1 MYLDYIFKLQDKIL
15 FSVLHILS
23 TIRTYI
29 MMKQLSEKRALS
41 FLIATIIPHL
51 LYRSVPTFLMTLLS
65 VYDHINTI
73 LVMLQDYTVVSLLIE
88 V

>member
-1 MYLDYIFKLQDKIL
+1 
-15 FSVLHILS
+15 
-23 TIRTYI
+23 
-29 MMKQLSEKRALS
+29 MKQLSEKRALS

-73 LVMLQDYTVVSLLIE
+73 LVMLQDYTMVSLLIE